1 MALFFLLIG
10 LEVKR
15 ELLDGHL
22 SKPSQVVLPGAAAI
36 GGMVVPA
43 LIYWA
48 LNKDNPAA
56 LGGWAIPMATDIA
69 FALGVLALLGKR
81 VPVSLKLF
89 LMTLAIIDDL
99 GAIIVIAIF
108 YSGELSSASLA
119 GAGACLV
126 ALIAMNRLGV
136 VKLGPYLIIGLILW
150 VCVLKSGVHATLAG
164 VTLAFCIPLRTK
176 NAEPSPLLGL
186 EHALHP
192 WVAYGIL
199 PLFAFANAGV
209 SLAGV
214 NLESFTHHVPMGI
227 AAGLL
232 VGKTVG
238 VFGLTW
244 LAVKTGLAALPTGA
258 NWGQVMG
265 VAILCGIGF
274 TMSLFIGGLAFH
286 DGAAATQVQLGVIGG
301 SLLSIVAGA
310 LDMKI
315 RDLLRA
321 SASAAVLSAMLS
333 TAAFAQEEPA
343 PADDVNTVD
352 TIVVTVNKR
361 EQNLQDV
368 PATVTALSGELMQDA
383 GVKDIKDLQILTP
396 GLTVTSTS
404 NETVTTA
411 RIRGVGTVGD
421 NPGLESS
428 VGIVIDGVYR
438 PRNG

>member
-1 MALFFLLIG
+1 MPLRSTFTRFFQLEAASGLLLIAAAALALIINNSPLSHLYAGLLDVPVVAQVGALQIAKPLLLWINDGLMALFFLLIG

-15 ELLDGHL
+15 ELLEGHL

-43 LIYWA
+43 LIYWF
-48 LNKDNPAA
+48 LNRDNPAA

-108 YSGELSSASLA
+108 YSHELSTLSLA
-119 GAGACLV
+119 LAGACLV

-136 VKLGPYLIIGLILW
+136 VKLGPYMVIGLILW

-164 VTLAFCIPLRTK
+164 VTLAFCIPLRTH
-176 NAEPSPLLGL
+176 NAEASPLLSL

-192 WVAYGIL
+192 WVAFGIL

-214 NLESFTHHVPMGI
+214 NLESFTHPVPMGI

-232 VGKTVG
+232 IGKTVG

-244 LAVKTGLAALPTGA
+244 LAVRAGIAALPHGA
-258 NWGQVMG
+258 NWGQLLG

-274 TMSLFIGGLAFH
+274 TMSLFVGSLAFIPGSS
-286 DGAAATQVQLGVIGG
+286 DYAGMDRMGILTGSILAAVIGYA
-301 SLLSIVAGA
+301 VMAGA
-310 LDMKI
+310 SRKP
-315 RDLLRA
+315 
-321 SASAAVLSAMLS
+321 AAPL
-333 TAAFAQEEPA
+333 
-343 PADDVNTVD
+343 
-352 TIVVTVNKR
+352 
-361 EQNLQDV
+361 
-368 PATVTALSGELMQDA
+368 
-383 GVKDIKDLQILTP
+383 
-396 GLTVTSTS
+396 
-404 NETVTTA
+404 
-411 RIRGVGTVGD
+411 
-421 NPGLESS
+421 
-428 VGIVIDGVYR
+428 
-438 PRNG
+438 

>member
-1 MALFFLLIG
+1 MPLRSTFTRFFQLEAASGLLLIAAAALALIINNSPLSHFYTAFLDVPVAVQIGALQIAKPSLLWINDGLMALFFLLIG

-15 ELLDGHL
+15 ELLEGQL

-43 LIYWA
+43 LIYWF

-69 FALGVLALLGKR
+69 FALGVLALLDKR

-99 GAIIVIAIF
+99 GAIIVIAVF
-108 YSGELSSASLA
+108 YSSELSGLSLLLA
-119 GAGACLV
+119 AACLV
-126 ALIAMNRLGV
+126 ALIAMNRMGV
-136 VKLGPYLIIGLILW
+136 VKIAPYMIIGLILW

-176 NAEPSPLLGL
+176 NSEPSPLLGI

-214 NLESFTHHVPMGI
+214 NLHSFTHHVPMGI

-232 VGKTVG
+232 IGKTVG

-244 LAVKTGLAALPTGA
+244 IAIKTGLAALPAGA
-258 NWGQVMG
+258 NWGQVFG

-274 TMSLFIGGLAFH
+274 TMSLFVGSLAF
-286 DGAAATQVQLGVIGG
+286 
-301 SLLSIVAGA
+301 VAGSSEYAGMDRMGILTGSILAA
-310 LDMKI
+310 LI
-315 RDLLRA
+315 GYG
-321 SASAAVLSAMLS
+321 
-333 TAAFAQEEPA
+333 
-343 PADDVNTVD
+343 
-352 TIVVTVNKR
+352 
-361 EQNLQDV
+361 
-368 PATVTALSGELMQDA
+368 VTAFFSRKQQP
-383 GVKDIKDLQILTP
+383 V
-396 GLTVTSTS
+396 
-404 NETVTTA
+404 
-411 RIRGVGTVGD
+411 
-421 NPGLESS
+421 
-428 VGIVIDGVYR
+428 
-438 PRNG
+438 

>member
-1 MALFFLLIG
+1 LEAASGLLLIAAAALALIINNSPLSWLYNGLLDTPVVAQIGALKIAKPLLLWINDGLMAMFFLLIG

-15 ELLDGHL
+15 EVLEGHL
-22 SKPSQVVLPGAAAI
+22 SKPSQIVLPGAAAI

-43 LIYWA
+43 LIYWF

-108 YSGELSSASLA
+108 YSGALSTLSLMLA
-119 GAGACLV
+119 AACLV
-126 ALIAMNRLGV
+126 ALVAMNRLGV
-136 VKLGPYLIIGLILW
+136 VKLGPYMIIGLILW

-176 NAEPSPLLGL
+176 NAEPSPLLSL

-192 WVAYGIL
+192 WVAFGIL

-232 VGKTVG
+232 LGKTVG

-244 LAVKTGLAALPTGA
+244 LAVKIGIAALPTGA
-258 NWGQVMG
+258 NWGQVFG
-265 VAILCGIGF
+265 VAVLCGIGF
-274 TMSLFIGGLAFH
+274 TMSLFVGSLAFVPGSS
-286 DGAAATQVQLGVIGG
+286 DYAGMDRMGILTGSILAALIGYAVTAAASRKQP
-301 SLLSIVAGA
+301 SLQS
-310 LDMKI
+310 
-315 RDLLRA
+315 
-321 SASAAVLSAMLS
+321 
-333 TAAFAQEEPA
+333 
-343 PADDVNTVD
+343 
-352 TIVVTVNKR
+352 
-361 EQNLQDV
+361 
-368 PATVTALSGELMQDA
+368 
-383 GVKDIKDLQILTP
+383 
-396 GLTVTSTS
+396 
-404 NETVTTA
+404 
-411 RIRGVGTVGD
+411 
-421 NPGLESS
+421 
-428 VGIVIDGVYR
+428 
-438 PRNG
+438 

>member
-1 MALFFLLIG
+1 MPLRSTFTRFFQLEAASGLLLIAAAALALIVNNSPLSHYYTAFLDVPVAVQIGALQIAKPSLLWINDGLMALFFLLIG

-15 ELLDGHL
+15 ELLEGQL

-43 LIYWA
+43 LIYWFI
-48 LNKDNPAA
+48 NKDYPDA

-99 GAIIVIAIF
+99 GAIIVIAVF
-108 YSGELSSASLA
+108 YSSELSGVSLLLA
-119 GAGACLV
+119 AACLIV
-126 ALIAMNRLGV
+126 LIAMNRMGV
-136 VKLGPYLIIGLILW
+136 IKVAPYMIVGLILW

-176 NAEPSPLLGL
+176 NSETSPLMTI

-192 WVAYGIL
+192 WVAYAIL

-214 NLESFTHHVPMGI
+214 SMHSFVSHVPMGI

-232 VGKTVG
+232 IGKTLG

-244 LAVKTGLAALPTGA
+244 IAIKTGMAALPAGA
-258 NWGQVMG
+258 NWGQVFG

-274 TMSLFIGGLAFH
+274 TMSLFVGSLAF
-286 DGAAATQVQLGVIGG
+286 
-301 SLLSIVAGA
+301 VAGS
-310 LDMKI
+310 DYVGMD
-315 RDLLRA
+315 R
-321 SASAAVLSAMLS
+321 M
-333 TAAFAQEEPA
+333 
-343 PADDVNTVD
+343 
-352 TIVVTVNKR
+352 
-361 EQNLQDV
+361 
-368 PATVTALSGELMQDA
+368 G
-383 GVKDIKDLQILTP
+383 ILT
-396 GLTVTSTS
+396 GSILAALIGYGVTLFFSRKQPL
-404 NETVTTA
+404 A
-411 RIRGVGTVGD
+411 
-421 NPGLESS
+421 
-428 VGIVIDGVYR
+428 
-438 PRNG
+438 

>member
-1 MALFFLLIG
+1 MPLRSTFTRFFQLEAASGLLLIAAAALALIINNSPLSHLYNAFLDTPVVAQVGALKIAKPALLWINDGLMALFFLLIG

-56 LGGWAIPMATDIA
+56 LAGWAIPMATDIA

-99 GAIIVIAIF
+99 GAIIVIALF
-108 YSGELSSASLA
+108 YSADLSTASLA
-119 GAGACLV
+119 GAGACLI

-136 VKLGPYLIIGLILW
+136 VKLGPYMIIGLILW

-176 NAEPSPLLGL
+176 NSEPSPLMSI

-192 WVAYGIL
+192 WVAYAIL

-209 SLAGV
+209 SLAGIT
-214 NLESFTHHVPMGI
+214 LHSFVSHVPMGI

-232 VGKTVG
+232 IGKTVG

-244 LAVKTGLAALPTGA
+244 LAIKTGMASLPTGA
-258 NWGQVMG
+258 NWGQVFG

-274 TMSLFIGGLAFH
+274 TMSLFVGSLAF
-286 DGAAATQVQLGVIGG
+286 
-301 SLLSIVAGA
+301 VAGSSDYVGMDRMGI
-310 LDMKI
+310 LTGSI
-315 RDLLRA
+315 L
-321 SASAAVLSAMLS
+321 
-333 TAAFAQEEPA
+333 AAF
-343 PADDVNTVD
+343 
-352 TIVVTVNKR
+352 IGYGVTLFFSRK
-361 EQNLQDV
+361 QSI
-368 PATVTALSGELMQDA
+368 A
-383 GVKDIKDLQILTP
+383 
-396 GLTVTSTS
+396 
-404 NETVTTA
+404 
-411 RIRGVGTVGD
+411 
-421 NPGLESS
+421 
-428 VGIVIDGVYR
+428 
-438 PRNG
+438 